1 MGELI
6 KVSEAAKRLG
16 VSKRSLYR
24 WIEAGRL
31 RSCVLRLPSG
41 RLRIDWPLLV
51 DELKAWDEFWRDRR
65 KKLSPDS
72 NDNR

>member
-16 VSKRSLYR
+16 VSRRTVYR

-31 RSCVLRLPSG
+31 RSCGLRLPSG
-41 RLRIDWPLLV
+41 RLRIDWALLV
-51 DELKAWDEFWRDRR
+51 DELKAWGEFWRDRR
-65 KKLSPDS
+65 KKPSPDS
-72 NDNR
+72 N

>member
-24 WIEAGRL
+24 WINTGRL

-41 RLRIDWPLLV
+41 RLRIDWALLV
-51 DELKAWDEFWRDRR
+51 EELKAWDEFWRERR
-65 KKLSPDS
+65 KKPSPDS
-72 NDNR
+72 N